1 MLNAMTPSVTLRSP
15 CPPGACICEREQ
27 LLAAPDSD
35 LRIFNLTR
43 QAEKVLLE
51 RLENIQSLSDL
62 EHMQRRMHEQLGIEV
77 LIDPGHTEVRTMRGI
92 AIRRAEQ
99 PGLCRKTRQAIPAAI
114 RRALEKRPEIAYKL
128 LDGHGLLRDS

>member
-1 MLNAMTPSVTLRSP
+1 MLMPMNPSIVVRQP

-27 LLAAPDSD
+27 LLAQPAPD
-35 LRIFNLTR
+35 LRILSLSR
-43 QAEKVLLE
+43 QAEKVMLE
-51 RLENIQSLSDL
+51 RLENIQSLADL

-77 LIDPGHTEVRTMRGI
+77 NVGPGFNEVRTMRGI
-92 AIRRAEQ
+92 EIRVAEQ

-128 LDGHGLLRDS
+128 LDSHDLLRDT

>member
-1 MLNAMTPSVTLRSP
+1 MLNPMTPTAATRSP

-27 LLAAPDSD
+27 LLATPYSD

-62 EHMQRRMHEQLGIEV
+62 EHMQRRLREQLGIEV
-77 LIDPGHTEVRTMRGI
+77 QIDPGFTEVRTMRGI
-92 AIRRAEQ
+92 AIRLAEQ

-128 LDGHGLLRDS
+128 LDGHDLLRDT

>member
-15 CPPGACICEREQ
+15 CPPGACICERAQ

-92 AIRRAEQ
+92 AIRLAEQ

-114 RRALEKRPEIAYKL
+114 QRALEKRPEIAYKL

>member
-1 MLNAMTPSVTLRSP
+1 MTPSTVLRSP

-35 LRIFNLTR
+35 LRIFSLTR
-43 QAEKVLLE
+43 QAEKVLLD

-62 EHMQRRMHEQLGIEV
+62 EHLRRRMREQLGIEV
-77 LIDPGHTEVRTMRGI
+77 LIDPGVTEVRTMRGI
-92 AIRRAEQ
+92 AIRLAEQ

-114 RRALEKRPEIAYKL
+114 RRALEKHPEIAYKL
-128 LDGHGLLRDS
+128 LDDQGLFRDT

>member
-1 MLNAMTPSVTLRSP
+1 MTPSTALRSP

-35 LRIFNLTR
+35 VRIFSLTR
-43 QAEKVLLE
+43 QAEKVLLD

-62 EHMQRRMHEQLGIEV
+62 EHLRRRMREQLGIEV
-77 LIDPGHTEVRTMRGI
+77 QIDPGVTEVRTMRGI
-92 AIRRAEQ
+92 AIRLAEQ

-114 RRALEKRPEIAYKL
+114 RRALEKHPEIAYKL
-128 LDGHGLLRDS
+128 LDNQGLFRDT